1 VQHFIDKFARETGK
15 HVQGVAAPALD
26 VLQHYAWPGNIR
38 ELRNTVERAMILV
51 DGDLITDEHLPPD
64 MRPSRPEAATL
75 RVPLGVPLK
84 DVEKEYILATLQ
96 RNGGNKA
103 RSAEILRISEKTL
116 YNKLNR
122 YAANARARASGVEPP
137 DDDEEDV
144 ADAPPAATKP

>member
-1 VQHFIDKFARETGK
+1 
-15 HVQGVAAPALD
+15 
-26 VLQHYAWPGNIR
+26 
-38 ELRNTVERAMILV
+38 MILV
-51 DGDLITDEHLPPD
+51 DGDLIGEEHLPPD

-122 YAANARARASGVEPP
+122 YAATARARASDGEPP
-137 DDDEEDV
+137 DDEDDDA
-144 ADAPPAATKP
+144 ADAAPAATTKS